1 MNWLG
6 IIIFIA
12 IGIFAVSQLVGFIND
27 IKERRAKNKAKN
39 NGTNNENGEDINSNE
54 N

>member
-6 IIIFIA
+6 IIIFVA
-12 IGIFAVSQLVGFIND
+12 IGIFAVSQLVGFIKD
-27 IKERRAKNKAKN
+27 IKERKAKK
-39 NGTNNENGEDINSNE
+39 NGTKNENGEDNNSNE